1 MRGFHRSAAAGER
14 NLMAPK
20 SKVVVSTAPAM
31 YRPSSNERRAAR
43 LAEIAG
49 KQGELKREAAE
60 RRAKREREAG
70 PNGTEPAAQVPHTT
84 ASTSR
89 ANTR

>member
-1 MRGFHRSAAAGER
+1 
-14 NLMAPK
+14 MAPK

-49 KQGELKREAAE
+49 KQGELKAQAAE
-60 RRAKREREAG
+60 RRAKRAAAEAKAKAKAG
-70 PNGTEPAAQVPHTT
+70 SESPPAAAADT
-84 ASTSR
+84 STS
-89 ANTR
+89 ASQPDTP